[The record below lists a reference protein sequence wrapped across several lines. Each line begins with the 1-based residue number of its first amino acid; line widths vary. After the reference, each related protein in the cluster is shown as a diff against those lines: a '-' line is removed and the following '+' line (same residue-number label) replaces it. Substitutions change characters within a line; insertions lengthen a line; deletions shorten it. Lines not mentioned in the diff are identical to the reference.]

1 MTDVFVDTNVLIYA
15 EESLSAHH
23 AAARACLIRLEA
35 EGAVLWISRQVLREY
50 LAVMTRPSAGA
61 AGIAPLTAAH
71 AIAAIARL
79 QDIFA
84 VAEDGARTTE
94 ALLDRLRRYRVQ
106 GRAIHDAN
114 IVATMRAHGIGRLL
128 TFNVADFR
136 RYADMIAL
144 EPIASAMD
152 A

>member
-79 QDIFA
+79 
-84 VAEDGARTTE
+84 
-94 ALLDRLRRYRVQ
+94 
-106 GRAIHDAN
+106 
-114 IVATMRAHGIGRLL
+114 L
-128 TFNVADFR
+128 TCNVADFR